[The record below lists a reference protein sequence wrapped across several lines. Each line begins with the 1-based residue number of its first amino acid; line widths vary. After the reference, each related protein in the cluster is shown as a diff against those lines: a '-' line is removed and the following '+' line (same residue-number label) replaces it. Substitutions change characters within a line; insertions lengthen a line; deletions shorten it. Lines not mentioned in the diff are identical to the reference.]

1 MKTARNAHDA
11 IITDADFDRLD
22 QLVSSPRYRPADAQ
36 RLFGL
41 KSELDRRVVVA
52 PNRVP
57 KAVVT
62 MNSRVKVRDLA
73 TDDVETYTLVYP
85 DAADIEQNRL
95 SVLAPMGT
103 ALLGR
108 FIGDRVEFKAPA
120 GVRRMRIEKIV
131 YQPEAAGDFHL

>member
-1 MKTARNAHDA
+1 MKTASKSHDA
-11 IITDADFDRLD
+11 VITEADFDRLN
-22 QLVSSPRYRPADAQ
+22 QLVSSPRYRPANAQ
-36 RLFGL
+36 RLYGL

-120 GVRRMRIEKIV
+120 GVRRMRVEKIV

>member
-11 IITDADFDRLD
+11 IITDADFDRLN

>member
-11 IITDADFDRLD
+11 IITDADFDRLN

-108 FIGDRVEFKAPA
+108 FIGDRV
-120 GVRRMRIEKIV
+120 
-131 YQPEAAGDFHL
+131 